1 MIQEINCELS
11 SLDLEDDDD
20 DSVSDK
26 GNEANGSEAPL
37 IDSYTKYAW
46 TLQRTKIQFFI
57 LPFK

>member
-37 IDSYTKYAW
+37 IDSYTKYA
-46 TLQRTKIQFFI
+46 
-57 LPFK
+57 